1 MKSSLLAMKKSVY
14 PHMQKRFQ
22 HSNNSFYAKGFT
34 LLEVILVMA
43 LIGLI
48 MSTVSYTVFSEND
61 EDDVEKEVQ
70 RLQVVFSMAS
80 DYAVINQLE
89 LGLRLDEE
97 KRSYEFVKLDED
109 SQWAPLDAHKYFE
122 LRELPEGIM
131 LELSLEGLPWQEE
144 DSLFDTRVFD
154 EELSVSNDSVDI
166 GNEEDKIPPPPQIF
180 ILSSGE
186 ITPFELKIK
195 YSPDTIGG
203 NYFYFTL
210 QGVETVPLLR
220 EGPL

>member
-1 MKSSLLAMKKSVY
+1 
-14 PHMQKRFQ
+14 MQKRLACTVNTDSQ
-22 HSNNSFYAKGFT
+22 RGFT

-48 MSTVSYTVFSEND
+48 MSTVSYTVFSANP
-61 EDDVEKEVQ
+61 EDDVKKEVQ

-80 DYAVINQLE
+80 DFAVINQTE

-97 KRSYEFVKLDED
+97 KRTYEFVELDEKGEW
-109 SQWAPLDAHKYFE
+109 SPLEAHKYFE
-122 LRELPEGIM
+122 LRELPENIL
-131 LELSLEGLPWQEE
+131 LELSLEGLPWQQE

-166 GNEEDKIPPPPQIF
+166 GNEEDKIPPPPQVF

-195 YSPDTIGG
+195 YQADAV
-203 NYFYFTL
+203 NQDNFYFTL
-210 QGVETVPLLR
+210 QGLETVPLLR